1 MGRSPIFS
9 KIKNLI
15 KYLILIISVCVNI
28 LLIFI
33 FFFMNK
39 EKRFHIAEDL
49 QGTYFSQYMF
59 QILTFQHPQ
68 FSNAYFE
75 QSVAYNKRG
84 QYHEGFQILDKAV
97 DINPKEHIGY
107 RGWMKLMKLQDFK
120 GAISDFKQQ
129 DSLTPNRNNFIQG
142 DDINYLIAI
151 SYQGIGNYN
160 KAKQYYNKVFQ
171 KADSTYLSL
180 TPIIYVNYGILLEEN
195 GFPTEAMEQYNKSL
209 KKGGINLSE
218 AFYHKA
224 DLYNKLG
231 IKDSSQYYFKRALD
245 QYNKGYRLK
254 DDYNEVFNELYK
266 ENIIKNIE
274 E

>member
-1 MGRSPIFS
+1 
-9 KIKNLI
+9 
-15 KYLILIISVCVNI
+15 
-28 LLIFI
+28 
-33 FFFMNK
+33 
-39 EKRFHIAEDL
+39 
-49 QGTYFSQYMF
+49 
-59 QILTFQHPQ
+59 
-68 FSNAYFE
+68 
-75 QSVAYNKRG
+75 
-84 QYHEGFQILDKAV
+84 
-97 DINPKEHIGY
+97 
-107 RGWMKLMKLQDFK
+107 
-120 GAISDFKQQ
+120 
-129 DSLTPNRNNFIQG
+129 
-142 DDINYLIAI
+142 
-151 SYQGIGNYN
+151 
-160 KAKQYYNKVFQ
+160 VFQ

-224 DLYNKLG
+224 DLYKKLG